1 MGTNYY
7 RRHIPTE
14 EELNKAHSALD
25 SYINGKIWESEFTEI
40 VNNIN
45 QEIHICKMSYGWKVL
60 FDHNWGKLYSVSKK
74 GLEDFLNEPNT
85 YIQDEYGDKYTSE
98 QFWEIVKQHN
108 DNPKNKYTSKLYR
121 ELNNEPVVDYY
132 CREYITR
139 CKSELN
145 IDTNGE
151 TDFEIDGLR
160 FAVFSDF
167 S

>member
-7 RRHIPTE
+7 RRRIPTE
-14 EELNKAHSALD
+14 EELNKAYSALD
-25 SYINGKIWESEFTEI
+25 SYINGKISNYEFTDIIDGIIE
-40 VNNIN
+40 
-45 QEIHICKMSYGWKVL
+45 ETHICKMSCGWKVL
-60 FDHNWGKLYSVSKK
+60 FDHNWGKLYTVNRK

-85 YIQDEYGDKYTSE
+85 FIEDEYGDKYTPE
-98 QFWEIVKQHN
+98 QFWEIVKSHN
-108 DNPKNKYTSKLYR
+108 DNPRNKYTAKLYS
-121 ELNNEPVVDYY
+121 ELNNEPSDSYY
-132 CREYITR
+132 CREFIAR

-145 IDTNGE
+145 IDTDGE

>member
-25 SYINGKIWESEFTEI
+25 SYINGKISNDDFTDIIDSIIGET
-40 VNNIN
+40 
-45 QEIHICKMSYGWKVL
+45 HICKTSFGWKVL
-60 FDHNWGKLYSVSKK
+60 FDHNWGKLYTVNRK

-85 YIQDEYGDKYTSE
+85 LIEDEYGREYTPE

-108 DNPKNKYTSKLYR
+108 DNPKNKWTSEAYR
-121 ELNNEPVVDYY
+121 EVHGEPVDYY
-132 CREYITR
+132 CREYVER

-145 IDTNGE
+145 IDTGGE
-151 TDFEIDGLR
+151 TDFGVDGLR
-160 FAVFSDF
+160 FAVFVDF

>member
-7 RRHIPTE
+7 RKHIISE
-14 EELNKAHSALD
+14 EELNKAHKSLD
-25 SYINGKIWESEFTEI
+25 QYINGKMCESEFTEI
-40 VNNIN
+40 INNII

-60 FDHNWGKLYSVSKK
+60 FDHNWGKLYDIGKK

-85 YIQDEYGDKYTSE
+85 YIENEYGDKYTAE

-121 ELNNEPVVDYY
+121 ELNNEPVDYY
-132 CREYITR
+132 CREYVER
-139 CKSELN
+139 CKKELQ
-145 IDTNGE
+145 IDCGRE
-151 TDFEIDGLR
+151 SDFEVDGLR